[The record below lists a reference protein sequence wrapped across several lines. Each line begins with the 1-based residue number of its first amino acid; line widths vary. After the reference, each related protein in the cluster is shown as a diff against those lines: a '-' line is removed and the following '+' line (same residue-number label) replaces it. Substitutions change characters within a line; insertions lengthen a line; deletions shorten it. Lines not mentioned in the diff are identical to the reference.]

1 MVETLTITIEID
13 LKQTLMA
20 MSQANNEPLNALMN
34 RLLWVGIRSDHE
46 RRENDHEK
54 REGEASVEE
63 LKKRPWIQEF
73 LRRYHPDENQ
83 KLPCGLTLREYQ
95 NLSDWEQEA
104 LWNKAFL
111 EELDKGYEEVDVSP
125 NVLTAKQRR
134 NQALVERVKQPGTR
148 RKANHRTKYSN

>member
-1 MVETLTITIEID
+1 MVETFTITIEAD
-13 LKQTLMA
+13 LKQALLT
-20 MSQANNEPLNALMN
+20 MSQTNNEPLDALVN
-34 RLLWVGIRSDHE
+34 RLLWAGIRSDRE
-46 RRENDHEK
+46 RRENDHER
-54 REGEASVEE
+54 RESEASVEE

-83 KLPCGLTLREYQ
+83 KLPCGLTLREYR
-95 NLSDWEQEA
+95 NLSDWEREA

-134 NQALVERVKQPGTR
+134 NQALAGRVRQPGTR
-148 RKANHRTKYSN
+148 RKANR